1 MKRFYIILL
10 LLLFY
15 FFAYSQQVPNGDF
28 ELWTGN
34 TPDQWDTSNESV
46 MGTNF
51 STVTKESVAF
61 SGSYAAKVKNDTK
74 YIFPVGNVTMPG
86 ILTLGDFV
94 LDIVNQTGNIV
105 GGKPFPYRPYS
116 LKGYYKSTP
125 LGGNTPMIGIG
136 LSKWNYQ
143 TNTRDTIGFSVMYF
157 PNTVNNWTEFEIII
171 NWTSNEVPDSMNI
184 IIAAADLVSGE
195 TFATNSAIFV
205 DNLYFEYPQSQ
216 EIISVGDFNPI
227 YVSYGTL
234 FSQLPLPEQAWV
246 TLDDSSNELLNV
258 VWNQGPYPSNGD
270 IPGEYILE
278 GDLEL
283 VSGILNPNNLKAYI
297 TVTILEEQVKNIIS
311 VGDYNPI
318 YVDYGTLFNQLPLP
332 QQAWVTLDDNS
343 NELLNVVWNQGPYP
357 SNGDIPGE
365 YILEGDLELVSGI
378 LNPNNLKAYI
388 TVTILDP
395 VIVSIQS
402 NQQINVYPV
411 PVNDVLYIE
420 SGNVLKFELFNIS
433 GQKVFESVCLNNKID
448 LSGFTSGTYIMKL
461 YSGNKVFIQ
470 KIIKQ

>member
-246 TLDDSSNELLNV
+246 TLDD
-258 VWNQGPYPSNGD
+258 
-270 IPGEYILE
+270 
-278 GDLEL
+278 
-283 VSGILNPNNLKAYI
+283 
-297 TVTILEEQVKNIIS
+297 
-311 VGDYNPI
+311 
-318 YVDYGTLFNQLPLP
+318 
-332 QQAWVTLDDNS
+332 NS

-378 LNPNNLKAYI
+378 LNPNNLKA
-388 TVTILDP
+388 
-395 VIVSIQS
+395 
-402 NQQINVYPV
+402 
-411 PVNDVLYIE
+411 
-420 SGNVLKFELFNIS
+420 
-433 GQKVFESVCLNNKID
+433 
-448 LSGFTSGTYIMKL
+448 
-461 YSGNKVFIQ
+461 
-470 KIIKQ
+470 